1 MRTSHVVTALATVTA
16 GLTAAA
22 AWQRLTDRRLT
33 DRRLPAAAAAPVLT
47 SDATDLPAPRPDQ
60 DGVVLPFVRRS
71 DAAPAPEQTVAPARC
86 GDSGGQTKAG
96 APCAARATTSG
107 RCHHHRLAA

>member
-22 AWQRLTDRRLT
+22 AWQRRS
-33 DRRLPAAAAAPVLT
+33 DRRLPAVAAGPVQT
-47 SDATDLPAPRPDQ
+47 SDATDSDATDSPAPRPDQ
-60 DGVVLPFVRRS
+60 DGVVLPFVRRPV
-71 DAAPAPEQTVAPARC
+71 AAPAPEPTVAPARC